1 VLAFLR
7 GGPTGLE
14 HLVAK
19 AIGMLGDSR
28 RSFDLA
34 TLALL
39 TKTDAAAVDNDIR
52 ETDQRISVAE
62 QELRSEV
69 VVHITVQGPTD
80 IGSVLSLV
88 LLSNKIERIGA
99 QTRNVLDLAEA
110 GVSLTNQPDTE
121 ALLSERSVISALF
134 GEVAE
139 LMSEPDEDALDDL
152 SRRCADLQTEQ
163 QNKIDGYLQS
173 TEPGTVVVPRA
184 IYQRYLKRVVANL
197 VGIVIALSEPMPP
210 TDTLTEDSASSGSDA
225 DG

>member
-1 VLAFLR
+1 MLAFLR
-7 GGPTGLE
+7 KGPTGLE

-28 RSFDLA
+28 HSFDLA

-39 TKTDAAAVDNDIR
+39 TKTDAAAVDHDIR
-52 ETDQRISVAE
+52 ETDQRISLAE

-110 GVSLTNQPDTE
+110 GVSLANQPDTE
-121 ALLSERSVISALF
+121 ELLNERSVISALF
-134 GEVAE
+134 GEVTE
-139 LMSEPDEDALDDL
+139 LMSEPDQDALEDL
-152 SRRCADLQTEQ
+152 SRRCEELQAEQ
-163 QNKIDGYLQS
+163 QNKIDSYLHS

-197 VGIVIALSEPMPP
+197 VGIVIAASEPMPA
-210 TDTLTEDSASSGSDA
+210 TDTLTEDSASSDSD
-225 DG
+225 G